1 MNIVYDTH
9 LETDHLEVTI
19 DDEFGYPKNLTNT
32 HTHKLTTNLKFTY
45 CRET

>member
-32 HTHKLTTNLKFTY
+32 PGNDRNQDF
-45 CRET
+45 